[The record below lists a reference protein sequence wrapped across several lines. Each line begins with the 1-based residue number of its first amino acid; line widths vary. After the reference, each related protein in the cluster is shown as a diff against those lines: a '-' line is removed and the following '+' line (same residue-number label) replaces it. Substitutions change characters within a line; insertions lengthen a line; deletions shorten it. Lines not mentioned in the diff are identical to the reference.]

1 MEAIEIK
8 SQIHNYNI
16 ILHDNVKD
24 LIKKELD
31 SSAKYFVVIDNKISN
46 KYRDLILQ
54 YLPNSYLYEI
64 EGGECAKTFKQY
76 EKLLKELLRKKVTK
90 DDYLIAFGGGSI
102 SDLVGYVAS
111 TYKRGISFIT
121 IPTTVLSMV
130 DASIGGKNS
139 INLGKVKNAVGTIYP
154 PVKVLIGLDALETL
168 EKREFNNG
176 LFEAIKTGM
185 ILDAEIYELL
195 KNKSLDLYKI
205 IKLCLISKKNIVE
218 QDEYDQNIRNI
229 LNFGHTFGH
238 AIELKYGLK
247 HGEAVA
253 VGMLMALRL
262 GIKLGVTEEKALDVI
277 ENILKLYGL
286 PTTYYDYK
294 DYLEDILYDKKN
306 LAGVINFI
314 FVTKLGECMI
324 YKIDEAR
331 IKEVL

>member
-154 PVKVLIGLDALETL
+154 PVKVLIGLDTLETL

-185 ILDAEIYELL
+185 ILDAEIYGLL

-238 AIELKYGLK
+238 AFEVLSNYDLK
-247 HGEAVA
+247 HGEAIA
-253 VGMLMALRL
+253 NGMLVMSKGKAYYDELKNML
-262 GIKLGVTEEKALDVI
+262 LKLGCPQANMFDTQRVFKTI
-277 ENILKLYGL
+277 RN
-286 PTTYYDYK
+286 
-294 DYLEDILYDKKN
+294 DKKAN
-306 LAGVINFI
+306 SRYINI
-314 FVTKLGECMI
+314 VTVPEIGKGKVEKIKFSDLKGI
-324 YKIDEAR
+324 YENY
-331 IKEVL
+331 VF